1 MFSVKDMAMNI
12 IKIMSGHTQSKD
24 LEVSLNVGS
33 SLVVCS
39 DQDRIEQVLMNLLSN
54 AILCSPC
61 GGKIKVSFSMEP
73 YNLKQDMAASEY
85 ESLLLPNKNKLN

>member
-1 MFSVKDMAMNI
+1 MALDI
-12 IKIMSGHTQSKD
+12 IKTMSGHTSSKD
-24 LEVSLNVGS
+24 LEVILNVGS
-33 SLVVCS
+33 SLVVRS

-54 AILCSPC
+54 AILRSPC

-85 ESLLLPNKNKLN
+85 ENLLLSNKNKLN